1 MPTSPCSDP
10 TNSWELPTNGNSSW
24 RTRYILSLLEPAS
37 FDAYAKS
44 LGTSY
49 LKGRIMLTFCQPSS
63 TTDSEG
69 SAKSRG
75 RKSGGGVRWVVVWAA
90 RAIAEKRAQRAVPVP
105 LQSVPAE
112 VCSCPAVHSG
122 WIGD

>member
-49 LKGRIMLTFCQPSS
+49 LKRRIILTFCQPSS

-75 RKSGGGVRWVVVWAA
+75 RKSGGGVRWVGVWAA
-90 RAIAEKRAQRAVPVP
+90 RQLLKNGHSELSPFP